1 MKKAALIIL
10 ALILSASL
18 ASAED
23 LQLSSMTDEALAEL
37 NRAVQIEMI
46 RRQNNSFDL
55 PAGVYIVGSDIPAGD
70 WTITVVSTVTAEF
83 IVYNSA
89 KDKYEEY
96 PIPDF
101 DELMNASFDSD
112 IIGKITLF
120 PGNIVQ
126 ISGKVHFDPFI
137 GITKK

>member
-10 ALILSASL
+10 ALILAASL

-37 NRAVQIEMI
+37 NRAVQMEMI

-83 IVYNSA
+83 LVYNSA
-89 KDKYEEY
+89 KEKYDEY
-96 PIPDF
+96 PFPNF
-101 DELMNASFDSD
+101 DELMNASFGSD
-112 IIGKITLF
+112 IIGKITLS